1 MLVLPS
7 GRAECVSYLACVCHQ
22 EYCGLTWHHLLTS
35 PGPTGYRMTSL
46 LTSPLPR
53 VMLSMRDPESL
64 RWVNQVITNSI
75 GKSLIDE
82 PISLGKKKNV
92 TISWRRVP
100 IFDWVLRLTNSI
112 GKKIFLY
119 YHHVMEEPILI
130 GREYILVYQPIV
142 RRRRTSN
149 VFWSTGLVKM
159 SAQRRAEAIFV
170 IL

>member
-1 MLVLPS
+1 
-7 GRAECVSYLACVCHQ
+7 
-22 EYCGLTWHHLLTS
+22 
-35 PGPTGYRMTSL
+35 MTSL

-82 PISLGKKKNV
+82 PISLGKKKKKKCDHLV
-92 TISWRRVP
+92 TEVP

-159 SAQRRAEAIFV
+159 SAQRRAEAILCATLV
-170 IL
+170 AITIQLALS